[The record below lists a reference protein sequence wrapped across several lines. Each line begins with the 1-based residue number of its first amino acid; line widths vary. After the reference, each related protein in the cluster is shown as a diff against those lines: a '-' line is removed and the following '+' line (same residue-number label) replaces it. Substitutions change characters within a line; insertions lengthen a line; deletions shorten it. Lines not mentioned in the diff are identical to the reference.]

1 MAHVLA
7 ERSLASSVLQAEH
20 PLRYDHG
27 RDLLWLLLQP
37 WRLVG
42 RLLVL
47 LMRFTGL
54 AVRLVTQGSSTD
66 HAVQSRLAQAVLQ
79 TLTGLGPC
87 FIKVGQALSTR
98 PDLIPGAWLDELS
111 KLQDQLPAFPLEDAK
126 EIVEAELGQPVE
138 KLFRTFP
145 PYPIAA
151 ASLGQVYKAQLPNG
165 LRVAVKVQ
173 RPGLEVAI
181 RRDLVLLRLLA
192 LAFGPALP
200 LNLGDGLAAV
210 VDEFGSK
217 LFEEIDYDAEARYAR
232 RFARQFRDNPTVVA
246 PAVIGSHS
254 GQRVLT
260 TVWLEGPKLRDP
272 DELRRHGLDPTALIR
287 TGVTA
292 GLEQLLEHGFFHAD
306 PHPGNLIA
314 LPGRTGNKGHLGY
327 VDFGMMDR
335 ISQEDRLII
344 TDSIIHLI
352 NKDYEGLTDDFI
364 RLGFLRPDVDRRRI
378 VPALQE
384 VLAMKLANAVSD
396 FNFKQVTDRFSELM
410 YDYPFRVPARFALII
425 RALVSQEGVALQLDP
440 GFRIVGVA
448 YPYVARRLLAADTAE
463 LRDKLLDVLFDPRGR
478 LRLERLDSLLSV
490 ARSEGKGQDVLP
502 LASSGLRLLF
512 TADGR
517 MLRQRLLQTLV
528 RDDRLQTED
537 VAGLLSLLQRHFGPG
552 DVAKG
557 LAQSLW
563 KRLNPLAV

>member
-1 MAHVLA
+1 M
-7 ERSLASSVLQAEH
+7 SSVLQAEQ

-27 RDLLWLLLQP
+27 RDLLWLLLRP
-37 WRLVG
+37 WRLLS
-42 RLLVL
+42 RLVVL
-47 LMRFTGL
+47 LLHFAGL
-54 AVRLVTQGSSTD
+54 AVRLVTQGNSMD
-66 HAVQSRLAQAVLQ
+66 PAVQSRLAQTVLT
-79 TLTGLGPC
+79 TLTELGPC

-98 PDLIPGAWLDELS
+98 PDLIPSAWLDELT
-111 KLQDQLPAFPLEDAK
+111 KLQDQLPSFPLDTAK
-126 EIVEAELGQPVE
+126 DMVATELGQPVD
-138 KLFRTFP
+138 KLFRKFP
-145 PYPIAA
+145 QEPVAA
-151 ASLGQVYKAQLPNG
+151 ASLGQVYKAQLNNG
-165 LRVAVKVQ
+165 LWVAVKVQ
-173 RPGLEVAI
+173 RPGLEAVI

-192 LAFGPALP
+192 VVFGPALP
-200 LNLGDGLAAV
+200 LNLGDGLAAI
-210 VDEFGSK
+210 VDEFGGK
-217 LFEEIDYDAEARYAR
+217 LFEEIDYDAEAQHAH

-246 PAVIGSHS
+246 PAVVSSHS
-254 GQRVLT
+254 SQRVLT
-260 TVWLEGPKLRDP
+260 TVWLAGPKLRDP

-292 GLEQLLEHGFFHAD
+292 GLEQLLEYGFFHAD

-314 LPGRTGNKGHLGY
+314 LPGRTGDRGHLGY
-327 VDFGMMDR
+327 VDFGMMDE
-335 ISQEDRLII
+335 ISQDDRLII

-352 NKDYEGLTDDFI
+352 NKDYESLTDDFI
-364 RLGFLRPDVDRRRI
+364 RLGFLRPDVDRQRI

-425 RALVSQEGVALQLDP
+425 RALVSQEGVALRLDP

-448 YPYVARRLLAADTAE
+448 YPYVARRLLAAGTAE
-463 LRDKLLDVLFDPRGR
+463 LRDKLLDVLFDQEGR
-478 LRLERLDSLLSV
+478 LQLERLDSLLRV
-490 ARSEGKGQDVLP
+490 ARGGGDGQDVLP

-528 RDDRLQTED
+528 RDDRLQTQD
-537 VAGLLSLLQRHFGPG
+537 LAGLLSLLQRHFGAA

-563 KRLNPLAV
+563 RRLNPLAA

>member
-1 MAHVLA
+1 MLG
-7 ERSLASSVLQAEH
+7 ERALASSVLQTEQ
-20 PLRYDHG
+20 PLRYNPG
-27 RDLLWLLLQP
+27 RDLLWLLMRP
-37 WRLVG
+37 WRLIS

-47 LMRFTGL
+47 LAHFAGL
-54 AVRLVTQGSSTD
+54 AVRLVTQGNSPD
-66 HAVQSRLAQAVLQ
+66 HTVQTRLAQAVLK
-79 TLTGLGPC
+79 TLTRLGPC

-98 PDLIPGAWLDELS
+98 PDLIPSAWLDELT
-111 KLQDQLPAFPLEDAK
+111 KLQDQLPAFPLNAARD
-126 EIVEAELGQPVE
+126 IVETELGQPVN
-138 KLFRTFP
+138 KLFRRFP
-145 PYPIAA
+145 QEPVAA
-151 ASLGQVYKAQLPNG
+151 ASLGQVYKAQLGNG

-173 RPGLEVAI
+173 RPGLETVI

-192 LAFGPALP
+192 MVFGPALP
-200 LNLGDGLAAV
+200 LNLGDGLVAI
-210 VDEFGSK
+210 VDEFGGK
-217 LFEEIDYDAEARYAR
+217 LFEEIDYEAEAYHAR
-232 RFARQFRDNPTVVA
+232 RFAQQFHDNPTVVA
-246 PAVIGSHS
+246 PAVVGSHS
-254 GQRVLT
+254 SRRVIT

-314 LPGRTGNKGHLGY
+314 LPGRTGDKGHLGY
-327 VDFGMMDR
+327 VDFGMMDE
-335 ISQEDRLII
+335 ISQDDRLII

-352 NKDYEGLTDDFI
+352 NKDYESLTDDFI
-364 RLGFLRPDVDRRRI
+364 RLGFLRPDVDRQRI
-378 VPALQE
+378 VPALRE
-384 VLAMKLANAVSD
+384 VLAMKLANAVRD

-425 RALVSQEGVALQLDP
+425 RALVSQEGVALRLDP
-440 GFRIVGVA
+440 GFQIVGVA

-463 LRDKLLDVLFDPRGR
+463 LRDKLLDVLFDQEGR
-478 LRLERLDSLLSV
+478 LRLERLDSLLRV
-490 ARSEGKGQDVLP
+490 ARGSGGDGQDVLP
-502 LASSGLRLLF
+502 LAGSGLRLLF

-528 RDDRLQTED
+528 RDDRLQTQD
-537 VAGLLSLLQRHFGPG
+537 FVGLLNLLQRHFGAA

>member
-1 MAHVLA
+1 M
-7 ERSLASSVLQAEH
+7 ASSVLQIEQ
-20 PLRYDHG
+20 PLRYDPG
-27 RDLLWLLLQP
+27 RDLLWLLLRP
-37 WRLVG
+37 WRLIG

-47 LMRFTGL
+47 LAHFTGL
-54 AVRLVTQGSSTD
+54 AMRLVTQGNSPD
-66 HAVQSRLAQAVLQ
+66 HTVQSRLAQTVLK
-79 TLTGLGPC
+79 TLTRLGPC

-98 PDLIPGAWLDELS
+98 PDLIPSAWLDELT
-111 KLQDQLPAFPLEDAK
+111 KLQDQLPAFPLNAARD
-126 EIVEAELGQPVE
+126 IVETELGQPVN
-138 KLFRTFP
+138 KLFRRFP
-145 PYPIAA
+145 QEPVAA
-151 ASLGQVYKAQLPNG
+151 ASLGQVYKAQLGNG
-165 LRVAVKVQ
+165 LQVAVKVQ
-173 RPGLEVAI
+173 RPGLEAVI

-192 LAFGPALP
+192 MVFGPALP
-200 LNLGDGLAAV
+200 LNLGDGLVAI

-217 LFEEIDYDAEARYAR
+217 LFEEIDYEAEAHHAR
-232 RFARQFRDNPTVVA
+232 RFAQQFHDNPTVMA
-246 PAVIGSHS
+246 PAVVGSHS
-254 GQRVLT
+254 GRRVLT

-314 LPGRTGNKGHLGY
+314 LPGRTGDKGHLGY
-327 VDFGMMDR
+327 VDFGMMDE
-335 ISQEDRLII
+335 ISQDDRLII

-352 NKDYEGLTDDFI
+352 NKDYESLTDDFI
-364 RLGFLRPDVDRRRI
+364 RLGFLRPDVNRQRI
-378 VPALQE
+378 VPALRE
-384 VLAMKLANAVSD
+384 VLAMKLANAVRD

-425 RALVSQEGVALQLDP
+425 RALVSQEGVALRLDP

-448 YPYVARRLLAADTAE
+448 YPYVARRLLAADTVE
-463 LRDKLLDVLFDPRGR
+463 LRDKLLDVLFDQEGR
-478 LRLERLDSLLSV
+478 LRLERLDSLLRV
-490 ARSEGKGQDVLP
+490 ARGSRDGQDVLP
-502 LASSGLRLLF
+502 LAGSGLRLLF
-512 TADGR
+512 TADGQ

-528 RDDRLQTED
+528 RDDRLQTQD
-537 VAGLLSLLQRHFGPG
+537 FVGLLNLLQRHFGAA

>member
-1 MAHVLA
+1 
-7 ERSLASSVLQAEH
+7 LASSVLQIEQ
-20 PLRYDHG
+20 PLRYDPG
-27 RDLLWLLLQP
+27 RDLLWLLLRP
-37 WRLVG
+37 WRLIG

-47 LMRFTGL
+47 LAHFTGL
-54 AVRLVTQGSSTD
+54 AMRLVTQGNSPD
-66 HAVQSRLAQAVLQ
+66 HTVQSRLAQTVLK
-79 TLTGLGPC
+79 TLTRLGPC

-98 PDLIPGAWLDELS
+98 PDLIPSAWLDELT
-111 KLQDQLPAFPLEDAK
+111 KLQDQLPAFPLNAARD
-126 EIVEAELGQPVE
+126 IVETELGQPVN
-138 KLFRTFP
+138 KLFRRFP
-145 PYPIAA
+145 QEPVAA
-151 ASLGQVYKAQLPNG
+151 ASLGQVYKAQLGNG
-165 LRVAVKVQ
+165 LQVAVKVQ
-173 RPGLEVAI
+173 RPGLEAVI

-192 LAFGPALP
+192 MVFGPALP
-200 LNLGDGLAAV
+200 LNLGDGLVAI

-217 LFEEIDYDAEARYAR
+217 LFEEIDYEAEAHHAR
-232 RFARQFRDNPTVVA
+232 RFAQQFHDNPTVMA
-246 PAVIGSHS
+246 PAVVGSHS
-254 GQRVLT
+254 GRRVLT

-314 LPGRTGNKGHLGY
+314 LPGRTGDKGHLGY
-327 VDFGMMDR
+327 VDFGMMDE
-335 ISQEDRLII
+335 ISQDDRLII

-352 NKDYEGLTDDFI
+352 NKDYESLTDDFI
-364 RLGFLRPDVDRRRI
+364 RLGFLRPDVNRQRI
-378 VPALQE
+378 VPALRE
-384 VLAMKLANAVSD
+384 VLAMKLANAVRD

-425 RALVSQEGVALQLDP
+425 RALVSQEGVALRLDP

-448 YPYVARRLLAADTAE
+448 YPYVARRLLAADTVE
-463 LRDKLLDVLFDPRGR
+463 LRDKLLDVLFDQEGR
-478 LRLERLDSLLSV
+478 LRLERLDSLLRV
-490 ARSEGKGQDVLP
+490 ARGSRDGQDVLP
-502 LASSGLRLLF
+502 LAGSGLRLLF
-512 TADGR
+512 TADGQ

-528 RDDRLQTED
+528 RDDRLQTQD
-537 VAGLLSLLQRHFGPG
+537 FVGLLNLLQRHFGAA

>member
-1 MAHVLA
+1 VLG
-7 ERSLASSVLQAEH
+7 ERALTSSVLQTEQ
-20 PLRYDHG
+20 PLRYDPG
-27 RDLLWLLLQP
+27 RDLLWLLMRP
-37 WRLVG
+37 WRLIG

-47 LMRFTGL
+47 LAHFTGL
-54 AVRLVTQGSSTD
+54 AMRLVTQGNSPD
-66 HAVQSRLAQAVLQ
+66 HTVQSRLAQTVLK
-79 TLTGLGPC
+79 TLTRLGPC

-98 PDLIPGAWLDELS
+98 PDLIPSAWLDELT
-111 KLQDQLPAFPLEDAK
+111 KLQDQLPAFPLNAARD
-126 EIVEAELGQPVE
+126 IVETELGQPVN
-138 KLFRTFP
+138 KLFRRFP
-145 PYPIAA
+145 QEPVAA
-151 ASLGQVYKAQLPNG
+151 ASLGQVYKAQLSNG
-165 LRVAVKVQ
+165 LQVAVKVQ
-173 RPGLEVAI
+173 RPGLEAVI

-192 LAFGPALP
+192 MVFGPALP
-200 LNLGDGLAAV
+200 LNLGDGLVAI

-217 LFEEIDYDAEARYAR
+217 LFEEIDYEAEAHHAR
-232 RFARQFRDNPTVVA
+232 RFAQQFHDNPTVVA
-246 PAVIGSHS
+246 PAVVGSHS
-254 GQRVLT
+254 GRRVLT
-260 TVWLEGPKLRDP
+260 TTWLEGPKLRDP

-314 LPGRTGNKGHLGY
+314 LPGRTGDKGHLGY
-327 VDFGMMDR
+327 VDFGMMDE
-335 ISQEDRLII
+335 ISQDDRLII

-352 NKDYEGLTDDFI
+352 NKDYESLTDDFI
-364 RLGFLRPDVDRRRI
+364 RLGFLRPDVDRQRI
-378 VPALQE
+378 VPALRE
-384 VLAMKLANAVSD
+384 VLAMKLANAVRD

-425 RALVSQEGVALQLDP
+425 RALVSQEGVALRLDP

-463 LRDKLLDVLFDPRGR
+463 LRDKLLDVLFDQEGR
-478 LRLERLDSLLSV
+478 LRLERLDSLLRV
-490 ARSEGKGQDVLP
+490 ARGSRDGQDVLP
-502 LASSGLRLLF
+502 LAGSGLRLLF
-512 TADGR
+512 TADGQ

-528 RDDRLQTED
+528 RDDRLQTQD
-537 VAGLLSLLQRHFGPG
+537 FVGLLNLLQRHFGAA

>member
-1 MAHVLA
+1 ML
-7 ERSLASSVLQAEH
+7 SKGPLASSVLQAEQ

-27 RDLLWLLLQP
+27 RDLLWLLLRP
-37 WRLVG
+37 WRLIS

-47 LMRFTGL
+47 LMHFTGL

-66 HAVQSRLAQAVLQ
+66 HGVQSRLAQTVLK
-79 TLTGLGPC
+79 TLTQLGPC

-98 PDLIPGAWLDELS
+98 PDLVPGAWLDELT
-111 KLQDQLPAFPLEDAK
+111 KLQDQLPAFPLDTAREM
-126 EIVEAELGQPVE
+126 VETDLGQPVD
-138 KLFRTFP
+138 KLFHTFP
-145 PYPIAA
+145 QEPIAA
-151 ASLGQVYKAQLPNG
+151 ASLGQVYKAQLNNG
-165 LRVAVKVQ
+165 LWVAVKVQ
-173 RPGLEVAI
+173 RPGLEAVI

-192 LAFGPALP
+192 MVFGPALP
-200 LNLGDGLAAV
+200 LNLGDGLPAI
-210 VDEFGSK
+210 VDEFGGK
-217 LFEEIDYDAEARYAR
+217 LFEEIDYDAEARHAR
-232 RFARQFRDNPTVVA
+232 RFAQQFRDNPTVMA
-246 PAVIGSHS
+246 PAVVGSHS
-254 GQRVLT
+254 SRRILT
-260 TVWLEGPKLRDP
+260 TVWLQGPKLRDP
-272 DELRRHGLDPTALIR
+272 EELRRHGLDPTALIR

-314 LPGRTGNKGHLGY
+314 LPGRTGDKGHLGY
-327 VDFGMMDR
+327 VDFGMMDE
-335 ISQEDRLII
+335 ISQGDRLII

-352 NKDYEGLTDDFI
+352 NKDYESLADDFI

-378 VPALQE
+378 VPALRE

-425 RALVSQEGVALQLDP
+425 RALVSQEGVALRLDP

-448 YPYVARRLLAADTAE
+448 YPYVARRLLAADTTE
-463 LRDKLLDVLFDPRGR
+463 LRDKLLDVLFDQEGR
-478 LRLERLDSLLSV
+478 LRLERLDSLLRV
-490 ARSEGKGQDVLP
+490 ARDTGDEQDVLP

-512 TADGR
+512 TADGQ

-528 RDDRLQTED
+528 RDDRLQTQD
-537 VAGLLSLLQRHFGPG
+537 LVGLLSLLQRHFGAA